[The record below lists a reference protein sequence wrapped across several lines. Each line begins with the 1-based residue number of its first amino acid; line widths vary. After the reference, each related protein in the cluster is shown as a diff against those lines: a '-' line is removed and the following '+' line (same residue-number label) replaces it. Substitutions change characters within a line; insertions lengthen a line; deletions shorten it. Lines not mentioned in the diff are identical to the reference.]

1 MKSKV
6 SKFFEVKI
14 QYQKTLEDGKEKK
27 VTEQYVVEALSF
39 TEAETRIIEEMT
51 PYIDGEFDIVSE
63 KIAPYNEIF
72 LSDNYYTDDKWF
84 VSKVAFITIDE
95 KTEKEKKQTFR
106 YLVQAATSELALDYT
121 KEMLSHGMSDYR
133 IDAVQDT
140 PTLDVFLY
148 EVKKEVVETPE
159 ENAADNDF

>member
-1 MKSKV
+1 MTSKV

-14 QYQKTLEDGKEKK
+14 QYQEMQEDGKEKR

-51 PYIDGEFDIVSE
+51 PYISGEFDVVSE
-63 KIAPYNEIF
+63 KIAPFNEIF
-72 LSDNYYTDDKWF
+72 LSDKRDDDKWF
-84 VSKVAFITIDE
+84 VSKVSFITIDE
-95 KTEKEKKQTFR
+95 KTAKEKKQTFR

-159 ENAADNDF
+159 ENANDNDF

>member
-1 MKSKV
+1 MKSKL

-14 QYQKTLEDGKEKK
+14 QYQEMQEEGKEKK

-51 PYIDGEFDIVSE
+51 PYISGVFDVVAE
-63 KIAPYNEIF
+63 KIAPFNEIF
-72 LSDNYYTDDKWF
+72 LSDNSDDDKWF
-84 VSKVAFITIDE
+84 ISKVAFITIDE

-140 PTLDVFLY
+140 PTLDVFLR
-148 EVKKEVVETPE
+148 EDNKDSVET
-159 ENAADNDF
+159 A

>member
-1 MKSKV
+1 MISRV
-6 SKFFEVKI
+6 SKFYEVKI
-14 QYQKTLEDGKEKK
+14 QYQKMLEDGKEKK

-39 TEAETRIIEEMT
+39 TEAESRITEEMSA
-51 PYIDGEFDIVSE
+51 YIADSFDVVAE

-72 LSDNYYTDDKWF
+72 LSDKSDDDKWF
-84 VSKVAFITIDE
+84 ISKVGFITLDE
-95 KTEKEKKQTFR
+95 KTAKEKKQTFR
-106 YLVQAATSELALDYT
+106 YLVQAATSKLALDYT
-121 KEMLSHGMSDYR
+121 NEMFSHGMSDYI

-159 ENAADNDF
+159 DNAAENNF

>member
-14 QYQKTLEDGKEKK
+14 QYQAMQEDGKEKK

-39 TEAETRIIEEMT
+39 TEAETHIIEEMT
-51 PYIDGEFDIVSE
+51 PYISGEFDVVAE

-72 LSDNYYTDDKWF
+72 LSDRTDDDKWF

-121 KEMLSHGMSDYR
+121 KEMFSHGMSDYS
-133 IDAVQDT
+133 IDSVQDT

-148 EVKKEVVETPE
+148 EVKKEVVETIE

>member
-1 MKSKV
+1 M
-6 SKFFEVKI
+6 
-14 QYQKTLEDGKEKK
+14 LEDGKGKK

-39 TEAETRIIEEMT
+39 TEAESRITEEMSA
-51 PYIDGEFDIVSE
+51 YIADSFDVVAE

-72 LSDNYYTDDKWF
+72 LSDNSTDDKWF

-95 KTEKEKKQTFR
+95 KTMKEKKQTLR
-106 YLVQAATSELALDYT
+106 YLVQAATSKLALVYT
-121 KEMLSHGMSDYR
+121 NEMFSHGMSDYI

-159 ENAADNDF
+159 DNAAENNF

>member
-1 MKSKV
+1 MISRV

-14 QYQKTLEDGKEKK
+14 QYQEIQEDGKEKK

-51 PYIDGEFDIVSE
+51 PYISGDFDVISE
-63 KIAPYNEIF
+63 KIAPFNEIF
-72 LSDNYYTDDKWF
+72 LSDNNTDDKWF

-95 KTEKEKKQTFR
+95 KTAKEKKQTFR

-140 PTLDVFLY
+140 PTLDLFLR
-148 EVKKEVVETPE
+148 EDNKDSVETE
-159 ENAADNDF
+159 EHNESSNDY

>member
-51 PYIDGEFDIVSE
+51 PYIRVEFDVVSE
-63 KIAPYNEIF
+63 KIAPYNEIL
-72 LSDNYYTDDKWF
+72 LSDKSDDDKWF
-84 VSKVAFITIDE
+84 ISKVAFITIDE

-106 YLVQAATSELALDYT
+106 YLVQAETSEHALDYT
-121 KEMLSHGMSDYR
+121 KTMLNQCLSDYS
-133 IDAVQDT
+133 IDSVQDT
-140 PTLDVFLY
+140 PTLNVFLH
-148 EVKKEVVETPE
+148 ERTE
-159 ENAADNDF
+159 

>member
-1 MKSKV
+1 MKSRV
-6 SKFFEVKI
+6 SKFYEVKI
-14 QYQKTLEDGKEKK
+14 QYQEMQEDGKEKK

-39 TEAETRIIEEMT
+39 TEAESRIIEEMT
-51 PYIDGEFDIVSE
+51 PYISGEFDVVSE

-72 LSDNYYTDDKWF
+72 LSDRTDDDKWII
-84 VSKVAFITIDE
+84 SKVGFITLDE
-95 KTEKEKKQTFR
+95 RTGKEKKQTFR

-121 KEMLSHGMSDYR
+121 KEMFSHGMSDYS
-133 IDAVQDT
+133 IEAVQDT

-148 EVKKEVVETPE
+148 EVKKDVVETPE